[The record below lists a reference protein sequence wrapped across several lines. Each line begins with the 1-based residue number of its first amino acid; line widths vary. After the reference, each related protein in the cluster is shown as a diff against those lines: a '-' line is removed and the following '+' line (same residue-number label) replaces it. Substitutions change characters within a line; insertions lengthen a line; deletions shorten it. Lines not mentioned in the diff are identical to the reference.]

1 MMDNVTLF
9 KEKFSIIF
17 CEKLKDIIE
26 ELASKGSKSLALH
39 FYEIDRIDSDLGDAI
54 LRNPVVALEGAS
66 RALQDIDTA
75 FENTL
80 KYLRLKSALDKIK
93 LSKIKPAET
102 IGKLIEFEGIVKR
115 ITEVH
120 PRTQKVVWQCEK
132 CGAEIKQKVFSIY
145 ELPEERITPPHECP
159 SCGRR
164 SIFSLLDN
172 KSENVNYQ
180 KIEIQEFFEEIALSG
195 TKHRMIVYTFDD
207 MTNVVGAGD
216 RVKVVGIL
224 QSKPAWRGK
233 KGLSTVL
240 HTECVALWIEPIE
253 KAFEEIDITQEDI
266 EKIKEASKD
275 PDIYKKLVD
284 SIAPSIYGMEA
295 IKKGILF
302 QLFGGCPKVTPDG
315 IRRRGDIHILLV
327 GDPGTAKSQ
336 LTYYATKLSPKGI
349 FVSGKTATASG
360 LIASVVKDSE
370 FGEGKWT
377 LDAGVMALADM
388 GLVGLDEL
396 DKMRKEDRDALHTA
410 MEQQEVNVSK
420 AGITAT
426 LKTRCSVLANANP
439 KMGRFEDCVET
450 FTQIVLPAS
459 LLSRFDLIFTLKDKA
474 NKEMDRMLARHVLNM
489 HSDKYVK
496 TPFDINFIRKYIAY
510 AKKHIHPKLTEEAK
524 RKIEDYYVETRSK
537 NKDILPLTPRY
548 LETLIRLAEASARV
562 RLSNRVEEIDVDNAV
577 EVLEYSL
584 WTSAYDE
591 YSNTFDIDKIA
602 TGISATRRQK
612 SKIVLSIIEDYYK
625 NNRKGIKKDEL
636 IERAS
641 EEGIDVRTLEEIID
655 LLKKN
660 NRIYEPK
667 HNMYLPIEI

>member
-1 MMDNVTLF
+1 MNNVVLF
-9 KEKFSIIF
+9 KERFTTIF
-17 CEKLKDIIE
+17 CERLKDKIE
-26 ELASKGSKSLALH
+26 ELASLGNKSLVLH
-39 FYEIDRIDSDLGDAI
+39 FHEIDKIDSDLGDAI
-54 LRNPVVALEGAS
+54 LKNPAVALEGAS
-66 RALQDIDTA
+66 QALRDVDTA

-80 KYLRLKSALDKIK
+80 KYVRLKSAIEKVK
-93 LSKIKPAET
+93 LSKIRPAET

-120 PRTQKVVWQCEK
+120 PRTQYVIWQCEK
-132 CGAEIKQKVFSIY
+132 CGMTYNQKVFSVY
-145 ELPEERITPPHECP
+145 EIPEERIVPPYECP

-164 SIFSLLDN
+164 SIFTLLED

-180 KIEIQEFFEEIALSG
+180 KIEIQEFFEEITLSG

-224 QSKPAWRGK
+224 QSKPAWKGK
-233 KGLSTVL
+233 KGISTVL

-275 PDIYKKLVD
+275 PYIYEKLVS

-302 QLFGGCPKVTPDG
+302 QLFGGCSKRTPDG
-315 IRRRGDIHILLV
+315 IRRRGDIHILLI

-336 LTYYATKLSPKGI
+336 LTYYATRLSPKGI

-360 LIASVVKDSE
+360 LIASVVKDTE

-410 MEQQEVNVSK
+410 MEQQEVNISK

-439 KMGRFEDCVET
+439 KMGRFDKYVDVID
-450 FTQIVLPAS
+450 QIILPAS
-459 LLSRFDLIFTLKDKA
+459 LLSRFDLIFTLKDVADKD
-474 NKEMDRMLARHVLNM
+474 MDRMLARHVLNV
-489 HSDKYVK
+489 HSEKYTK
-496 TPFDINFIRKYIAY
+496 TPFDISFIRKYIAY
-510 AKKHIHPKLTEEAK
+510 AKKYIHPKLTDEAK
-524 RKIEDYYVETRSK
+524 KKIEDYYVETRSK

-562 RLSNRVEEIDVDNAV
+562 RLSNKVEAMDVENAI

-591 YSNTFDIDKIA
+591 NSKTFDIDKI
-602 TGISATRRQK
+602 TIGMSTSKRYK
-612 SKIVLSIIEDYYK
+612 SSIVLSIIEDAYK
-625 NNRKGIKKDEL
+625 DNKKGIKKDDL
-636 IERAS
+636 IEKAS
-641 EEGIDVRTLEEIID
+641 EHGIDIKTLDEIIE
-655 LLKKN
+655 LLKRN

-667 HNMYLPIEI
+667 HNIYLPIE